1 MTARASGGRSAASSA
16 RLVSWCRPLASG
28 WDRVHSNGRLWPVA
42 LALQLVTPIAAAEP
56 ALTIATGGRT
66 AIYTSAGL
74 LAQPAATT
82 VTIPADVAYKR
93 SMTFRAVPVATLLDG
108 ASSDDNVRFMA
119 ADGFAATIPAAV
131 LLARDGAVAY
141 LAVEP
146 ADAPWPPLKAGQS
159 ETAGPFYLVWLRPE
173 KGAIKPEQWPYQI
186 VRIEAV
192 ASLVKRFPMLGP
204 AAKLPA
210 NHPIRAGFAIFQK
223 NCIVCHTLNGGG
235 DATVGP
241 DLNIPYNPTEY
252 MRPDA
257 LRRLIRDPQALRRWP
272 TAKMPAF
279 DNKALSDRELAELLA
294 YLRHMADR
302 KVVSPAK

>member
-1 MTARASGGRSAASSA
+1 MPSKTATDVGGRGTS
-16 RLVSWCRPLASG
+16 
-28 WDRVHSNGRLWPVA
+28 RLW
-42 LALQLVTPIAAAEP
+42 LAGLLLHAVSPTVAAEP
-56 ALTIATGGRT
+56 SLTVATGGRT

-74 LAQPAATT
+74 LALPAATT

-93 SMTFRAVPVATLLDG
+93 SMTFRAVPLAPLLEGAAT
-108 ASSDDNVRFMA
+108 DDSIRFVA
-119 ADGFAATIPAAV
+119 ADGFAATLPAAA
-131 LLARDGAVAY
+131 LLARDGGAVAY

-146 ADAPWPPLKAGQS
+146 ADVPWPPLKAGQPG
-159 ETAGPFYLVWLRPE
+159 TAGPFYLVWLRPE
-173 KGAIKPEQWPYQI
+173 KGAITQEQWPYQI

-192 ASLVKRFPMLGP
+192 ASLVKRFPMIVP

-210 NHPIRAGFAIFQK
+210 GHPIRAGFAAFQK
-223 NCIVCHTLNGGG
+223 HCITCHTLNGGG

-272 TAKMPAF
+272 AAKMPAF
-279 DNKALSDRELAELLA
+279 DRKALSDRELAELVA

-302 KVVSPAK
+302 KVAPPVK

>member
-1 MTARASGGRSAASSA
+1 LAPSPRH
-16 RLVSWCRPLASG
+16 LASG
-28 WDRVHSNGRLWPVA
+28 RHRRGANDLLWPVA
-42 LALQLVTPIAAAEP
+42 FMLQFVVAVAAAEP
-56 ALTIATGGRT
+56 SLTIATGGRT

-93 SMTFRAVPVATLLDG
+93 SMKFRAIPIAGLLDG
-108 ASSDDNVRFMA
+108 VAGDDNVRFLA
-119 ADGFAATIPAAV
+119 TDGFAATLPAGA
-131 LLARDGAVAY
+131 LLTRDGAVAY

-146 ADAPWPPLKAGQS
+146 PDAPWPPLKEGQPA
-159 ETAGPFYLVWLRPE
+159 TAGPFYLVWLRPE
-173 KGAIKPEQWPYQI
+173 KGAIVPEQWPYQI
-186 VRIEAV
+186 ARIEVV
-192 ASLVKRFPMLGP
+192 ASLVKRFPMIAP

-210 NHPIRAGFAIFQK
+210 SHPIRAGFAAFQK

-235 DATVGP
+235 DATLGP

-272 TAKMPAF
+272 AAKMPAF
-279 DNKALSDRELAELLA
+279 EIRTLPDRELAELLA

-302 KVVSPAK
+302 KVVPPGK

>member
-1 MTARASGGRSAASSA
+1 MTYRA
-16 RLVSWCRPLASG
+16 
-28 WDRVHSNGRLWPVA
+28 
-42 LALQLVTPIAAAEP
+42 
-56 ALTIATGGRT
+56 
-66 AIYTSAGL
+66 
-74 LAQPAATT
+74 
-82 VTIPADVAYKR
+82 IP
-93 SMTFRAVPVATLLDG
+93 FATLLGG
-108 ASSDDNVRFMA
+108 AGSDDNVRFVA
-119 ADGFAATIPAAV
+119 ADGFAVTLPAAA

-146 ADAPWPPLKAGQS
+146 ADAPWPPLKAGKP

-186 VRIEAV
+186 VRIDAV
-192 ASLVKRFPMLGP
+192 ASLAKRFPMIAP
-204 AAKLPA
+204 AAKLPTG
-210 NHPIRAGFAIFQK
+210 HPIRAGFAEFQK
-223 NCIVCHTLNGGG
+223 HCIVCHTLNGGG

-272 TAKMPAF
+272 AAKMPAF
-279 DNKALSDRELAELLA
+279 DRKALSDRELAELLA

-302 KVVSPAK
+302 KVAPPVAK